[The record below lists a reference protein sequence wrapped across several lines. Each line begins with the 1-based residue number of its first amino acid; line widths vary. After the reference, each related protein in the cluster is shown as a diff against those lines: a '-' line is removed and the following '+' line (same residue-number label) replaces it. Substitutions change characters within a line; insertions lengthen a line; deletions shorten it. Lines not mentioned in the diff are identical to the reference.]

1 MVTTFAVFCL
11 RAVEQA
17 RLSLA
22 YARRNA
28 KIVASHPG
36 LDVGPDG
43 GSAQALEDIAAFR
56 AIPGMTVISPAD
68 PIEMAQATRAI
79 LEFDG
84 PVYMR
89 TGRSPA
95 KRLFD
100 ESHKFE
106 IGKGEIIR
114 NGKDV
119 TLVACGV
126 EVGRALEAAELLGE
140 EKISAR
146 VVNMAT
152 IKPIDAKLL
161 ARCAR
166 ETGAIV
172 TAEDHNIHGGL
183 GGAVAEALA
192 GTNPCPI
199 EFVGMKDEFGASG
212 EPDELAEHF
221 GIACQRHRRS
231 RDVAPS
237 PAKAKANEPLLAR
250 GQDGLR
256 HRRQPRHRPRH
267 CHRPGRGRRRCG
279 PHLSQRAGD
288 AETLCPRDREAWP
301 PRHRRADGRD
311 GSRQR
316 RSRRQRRARLR
327 TRLDP
332 RQQCRHQQADRFRSG
347 HRRGLGSILDTNLK
361 GPFICAQVFLPLLKE
376 AGGGSIV
383 HIGSVSGQYGGPRT
397 AHYAASKAGLISL
410 AQVIARFGAPHNIR
424 SNTVAAGLIASEMA
438 AAGMAAASVQKAAE
452 AIVLKRMGTQR
463 EVADAVV
470 FLASD
475 ASSYIT
481 AQTLNVNGGLY
492 F

>member
-1 MVTTFAVFCL
+1 MTTTAEAPSLIGTSGDSLREAFGKALSELAGEFPKLVVLDADIAGGTGVHHFRKSHPDRFLQFGIAEQNMMAAAGGLAAVGLIPVVTTFAVFCL

-68 PIEMAQATRAI
+68 PLEMAQATRAI

-95 KRLFD
+95 KRLFGD
-100 ESHKFE
+100 DHKFE
-106 IGKGEIIR
+106 IGKGEILR
-114 NGKDV
+114 NGKHV
-119 TLVACGV
+119 TIVACGV
-126 EVGRALEAAELLGE
+126 EVARALEAAELLSQE
-140 EKISAR
+140 NISAR

-192 GTNPCPI
+192 ATSPCPI

-212 EPDELAEHF
+212 EPEELAQHF
-221 GIACQRHRRS
+221 G
-231 RDVAPS
+231 
-237 PAKAKANEPLLAR
+237 
-250 GQDGLR
+250 
-256 HRRQPRHRPRH
+256 
-267 CHRPGRGRRRCG
+267 
-279 PHLSQRAGD
+279 LSA
-288 AETLCPRDREAWP
+288 
-301 PRHRRADGRD
+301 
-311 GSRQR
+311 
-316 RSRRQRRARLR
+316 
-327 TRLDP
+327 
-332 RQQCRHQQADRFRSG
+332 
-347 HRRGLGSILDTNLK
+347 
-361 GPFICAQVFLPLLKE
+361 PFI
-376 AGGGSIV
+376 
-383 HIGSVSGQYGGPRT
+383 
-397 AHYAASKAGLISL
+397 
-410 AQVIARFGAPHNIR
+410 
-424 SNTVAAGLIASEMA
+424 
-438 AAGMAAASVQKAAE
+438 AE
-452 AIVLKRMGTQR
+452 AAKRAIGR
-463 EVADAVV
+463 K
-470 FLASD
+470 
-475 ASSYIT
+475 
-481 AQTLNVNGGLY
+481 GKR
-492 F
+492 